1 MPETRL
7 FEAFAAQ
14 PAWAESELAQHL
26 ATTPAALRML
36 LADLHT
42 RGILRVAESADGWR
56 LEPPPELLDAA
67 CLRAACPQAPIHL
80 DVVTDSTNSVLARL
94 HSPANGT
101 VALAEYQSAG
111 RGRRGRHW
119 QSPFAGQ
126 IILSH
131 YWHYPEPATAAAL
144 SIGLGL
150 AAAETLRQTGYP
162 VHLKWPNDLYLDGRK
177 LGGILVETHSS
188 AQGIAT
194 IAGIGINLQPLPG
207 IDQPHAALSE
217 AGPVAR
223 NALTAALINAWRT
236 ACVAHPAARADYPA
250 RWRELDLYYGQSVCL
265 SHAQGNSRGINRGI
279 DAAGQLLFED
289 TNGNIHPWT
298 AGDISLRPASLHNTG
313 DNS

>member
-1 MPETRL
+1 MLETRL

-14 PAWAESELAQHL
+14 PVWAENALAQHL
-26 ATTPAALRML
+26 AAPPVVLRML

-42 RGILRVAESADGWR
+42 RGILRVEESADGWR
-56 LEPPPELLDAA
+56 LDPMPEMLDAA
-67 CLRAACPQAPIHL
+67 YLRAACPQAPIYL
-80 DVVTDSTNSVLARL
+80 DITTDSTNCCLARL
-94 HSPANGT
+94 HLPENGT

-131 YWHYPEPATAAAL
+131 YWHYPDPAAAAAL

-150 AAAETLRQTGYP
+150 AAAEILRQADYP
-162 VHLKWPNDLYLDGRK
+162 VRLKWPNDLYLNGRK
-177 LGGILVETHSS
+177 LGGILVETRAN

-194 IAGIGINLQPLPG
+194 IAGIGINLRPLPG
-207 IDQPHAALSE
+207 IDQPHAALGE

-223 NALTAALINAWRT
+223 NTLTAALINAWRA
-236 ACVAHPAARADYPA
+236 ACAAHPAARADYPA
-250 RWRELDLYYGQSVCL
+250 RWRELDLYDGQGVCL
-265 SHAQGNSRGINRGI
+265 SHTQGNSRGINRGI
-279 DAAGQLLFED
+279 DAAGQLLLED
-289 TNGNIHPWT
+289 TDGNIRPWT
-298 AGDISLRPASLHNTG
+298 AGDISLRPASLHHTG

>member
-7 FEAFAAQ
+7 FEAFATQ

-36 LADLHT
+36 LADLHA

-56 LEPPPELLDAA
+56 LNPPPELLDAA
-67 CLRAACPQAPIHL
+67 YLRAACPQAPIHL

-131 YWHYPEPATAAAL
+131 YWHYPDPATIAGL

-150 AAAETLRQTGYP
+150 AAADILQQAGYP
-162 VHLKWPNDLYLDGRK
+162 VRLKWPNDLYLNGRK
-177 LGGILVETHSS
+177 LGGILVETHAN

-217 AGPVAR
+217 AGPIAR
-223 NALTAALINAWRT
+223 NALTAALINAWHA
-236 ACVAHPAARADYPA
+236 ACAAHPAARTDYPA

-265 SHAQGNSRGINRGI
+265 NHIQGNNSGINRGI
-279 DAAGQLLFED
+279 DAAGQLLLEGAD
-289 TNGNIHPWT
+289 GNIQPWA
-298 AGDISLRPASLHNTG
+298 AGDISLRPASPSNTG
-313 DNS
+313 DTP